1 MDAVR
6 QIYESVP
13 DMIQIPPELR
23 RRRVEVIIL
32 PLDEEQPAQVG
43 PDNDIVQFFG
53 CIPDMPD
60 RQVLSD
66 YEQRSELP

>member
-1 MDAVR
+1 MDAIR

-23 RRRVEVIIL
+23 RRRVEIIIL

-43 PDNDIVQFFG
+43 PDNGIVQFFG
-53 CIPDMPD
+53 SIPDMPD
-60 RQVLSD
+60 REVLSD
-66 YEQRSELP
+66 YEQRLELP